1 MPINFVNGSQIT
13 LRESLEFN
21 GRGSRTPHPGWENT
35 MTTILAQLGVPIE
48 LCWEVR
54 ADLKGYRVT
63 HLGGHRISQD
73 DAKCGPWAQF
83 DVVKWATVRATLP
96 GSVQSVVST
105 CCTPFQAHMAL
116 AKAAFPHI
124 QTSADL
130 YLRHGELVQK
140 ALDVLAHS
148 RFREHFAKYVD
159 SQGYLHPI
167 YQAHG
172 NTVYYQGNQKV
183 HAPHLEGGYMRL
195 LEFVKASQK
204 HGAQVAYPAWGV
216 LPDAR
221 ILCLLDMVVYAL
233 SGNIDHVYAWSGTS
247 MMQYILK
254 EADSQRWREIVS
266 GMYDLVRQR
275 ALQELPRVLDFTL
288 IPTLGLGDLAVT
300 DASMAQAVNTQLR
313 QLNVAGV
320 REERTDKVG
329 LQQMARD
336 DAYAFLA
343 HIALSLEPN
352 ACTEIAQMLDDG
364 NWQGAGGKASALI
377 SLRSKK
383 QHVCDRHV
391 VEAELGE
398 LLRDNTGRFVLANQP
413 AVDALAY
420 ANGTRLHLLV
430 GVLDIPAG
438 KLDSYRARLANIASR
453 GQRKNT
459 SQEDG
464 PLLPYFNRAGWM
476 LE

>member
-63 HLGGHRISQD
+63 HLGGRRISQD

-96 GSVQSVVST
+96 GSVQSVIST
-105 CCTPFQAHMAL
+105 CRTPFQAHMAVT
-116 AKAAFPHI
+116 KAAFPHI

-130 YLRHGELVQK
+130 YLRHRELVQK

-159 SQGYLHPI
+159 GQGYLHPI

-172 NTVYYQGNQKV
+172 NTVYYQGNHKV
-183 HAPHLEGGYMRL
+183 HGPDLEGGYMRL

-204 HGAQVAYPAWGV
+204 SGAQVAYPAWGV
-216 LPDAR
+216 VPDAR

-233 SGNIDHVYAWSGTS
+233 SGNTDHVHAWSGTS
-247 MMQYILK
+247 MMQYILR

-266 GMYDLVRQR
+266 GMYDLVRR
-275 ALQELPRVLDFTL
+275 TALPQLPRDLSFTL
-288 IPTLGLGDLAVT
+288 IPTLGLGNLAITDRDRASKVNDL
-300 DASMAQAVNTQLR
+300 LR
-313 QLNVAGV
+313 GSRIGGMRQSTKDRA
-320 REERTDKVG
+320 E
-329 LQQMARD
+329 LQEMARSD
-336 DAYAFLA
+336 PDAFLRYVRDQVSSDDFG
-343 HIALSLEPN
+343 HIAD
-352 ACTEIAQMLDDG
+352 MLRTG
-364 NWQGAGGKASALI
+364 NWKGAGGKASARI
-377 SLRSKK
+377 SFLSAGQTGSPVDK
-383 QHVCDRHV
+383 
-391 VEAELGE
+391 EELGR
-398 LLRDNTGRFVLANQP
+398 LLRDENGKCILQHQAQ
-413 AVDALAY
+413 VDALLY
-420 ANGTRLHLLV
+420 VQGTRLYVLD
-430 GVLDIPAG
+430 GVLDTPTG
-438 KLDSYRARLANIASR
+438 KLDSLRARLANIALK
-453 GQRKNT
+453 GQRRDT
-459 SQEDG
+459 SEEDS
-464 PLLPYFNRAGWM
+464 LLPYFSRAGWM
-476 LE
+476 FE

>member
-1 MPINFVNGSQIT
+1 MPINFVDGSRMT
-13 LRESLEFN
+13 LRESMTFI

-35 MTTILAQLGVPIE
+35 MTTLLAQLGVPIE

-63 HLGGHRISQD
+63 HVDGRRISHD
-73 DAKCGPWAQF
+73 DAKCGPWAEF
-83 DVVKWATVRATLP
+83 DTDRWNRVLSAQPAKVRQLLAR
-96 GSVQSVVST
+96 
-105 CCTPFQAHMAL
+105 CKTPFQVHMAL
-116 AKAAFPHI
+116 AKAAFPHVE
-124 QTSADL
+124 TSASF
-130 YLRHGELVQK
+130 YLRHRGIVQQ
-140 ALDVLAHS
+140 VLEVIAHS
-148 RFREHFAKYVD
+148 RFREHFAKFVD
-159 SQGYLHPI
+159 ESGGMHQI
-167 YQAHG
+167 YQAYGNRVYYHG
-172 NTVYYQGNQKV
+172 NRQVTESEL
-183 HAPHLEGGYMRL
+183 AEGYLRL
-195 LEFVKASQK
+195 LEFVEQSEVPGTRIAF
-204 HGAQVAYPAWGV
+204 PTWGV

-221 ILCLLDMVVYAL
+221 ILCLLDMVIYAL
-233 SGNIDHVYAWSGTS
+233 NATTDSVCAWSGIS

-275 ALQELPRVLDFTL
+275 ALPALPRVLDFTL

-320 REERTDKVG
+320 REERTDKVA

-336 DAYAFLA
+336 DAHAFLA

-398 LLRDNTGRFVLANQP
+398 LLRDNTGRFVLTNQP

-420 ANGTRLHLLV
+420 ANGTRLHLLE

-459 SQEDG
+459 LQDDG